1 MTVLDS
7 LPYLVLV
14 SGAGIVAT
22 LLFGLRLSLSR
33 AGWSAAEQSRVIG
46 VSALV
51 LIGWLAIAFALG
63 LSGVYRGASDQVP
76 KIQNGMLVPILKA
89 RVQIQR

>member
-7 LPYLVLV
+7 LPDFVLV
-14 SGAGIVAT
+14 SGAGIAAT

-33 AGWSAAEQSRVIG
+33 AGWSAADQSGVVG

-51 LIGWLAIAFALG
+51 SI
-63 LSGVYRGASDQVP
+63 
-76 KIQNGMLVPILKA
+76 
-89 RVQIQR
+89 